1 MKYIKLN
8 NTTLSVS
15 RAALGTDSIGT
26 FIDEAESKAIL
37 DSFTE
42 YGGNLIDT
50 AVSYADWEPG
60 EKSRSEKLIGR
71 WMKEKHNRDKLVLST
86 KGGCPDYKT
95 MHISRLSREEIN
107 SDMDKSLM
115 NLGVD
120 YVDIYFLHRDDK
132 SIAAGELMEILG
144 ELKASGKTRYFG
156 LSNWSAKRICEA
168 QKYCADH
175 GLDMPVVSQL
185 QFNPARPN
193 LEQIE
198 STLEVMKG
206 EDFDFYSRE
215 KMNVFAFSAQAKG
228 YYSKLDKCTPLS
240 PKAKSRYDN
249 ETNREIYKLLKAMSA
264 DYGCSVTELV
274 VAVLASN
281 PEFVTVP
288 IIGCKSTEQVS
299 TSIRGADLEISAA
312 DVMKVL
318 KQGLIVHN

>member
-1 MKYIKLN
+1 MKYVQLN
-8 NTTLSVS
+8 KTELFVS
-15 RAALGTDSIGT
+15 RAAIGTDSIGT
-26 FIDEAESKAIL
+26 YIDETESKNIL

-42 YGGNLIDT
+42 FGGNLIDT
-50 AVSYADWEPG
+50 AVSYADWVPG

-86 KGGCPDYKT
+86 KGGCPNRNT

-144 ELKASGKTRYFG
+144 ELTAAGKTRYFG
-156 LSNWSAKRICEA
+156 LSNWSAERIAEA
-168 QKYCADH
+168 EKYCGEH
-175 GLDMPVVSQL
+175 GLNMPVVSQI
-185 QFNPARPN
+185 QFSPARPN
-193 LEQIE
+193 LECIE
-198 STLEVMKG
+198 STLEMMNA
-206 EDFDFYSRE
+206 DAFDFYSRE

-228 YYSKLDKCTPLS
+228 YFSKLDMGIPLS
-240 PKAKSRYDN
+240 PKAQSRYDN
-249 ETNREIYKLLKAMSA
+249 ETNKEIYKLLKAMSA

-274 VAVLASN
+274 VAVTASN
-281 PEFVTVP
+281 PEFITVP
-288 IIGCKSTEQVS
+288 IIGCKNTEQVR
-299 TSIRGADLEISAA
+299 TSIRGAELEISAE
-312 DVMKVL
+312 DTIRVL